1 MRNKVK
7 SLLRVANLGVES
19 VICDGRNPD
28 VLLQALFDED
38 PPGTFIEAREYMQR
52 ENDSC

>member
-1 MRNKVK
+1 VK
-7 SLLRVANLGVES
+7 ALLRVASLGVES

-28 VLLQALFDED
+28 VLLQALFEAE
-38 PPGTFIEAREYMQR
+38 PPGTFIEAREYIQR